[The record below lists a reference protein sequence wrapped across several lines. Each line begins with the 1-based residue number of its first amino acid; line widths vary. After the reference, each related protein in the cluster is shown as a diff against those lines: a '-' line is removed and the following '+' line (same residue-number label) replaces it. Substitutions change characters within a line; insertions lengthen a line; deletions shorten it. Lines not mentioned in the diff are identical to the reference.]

1 MLSWRFRVEGEVKGM
16 SHEEMAFVLEE
27 RREETNVLDVLSVG
41 YVDIWT
47 DVGDTC
53 CGLVL
58 LFELYFLFSSRNT
71 ILS

>member
-1 MLSWRFRVEGEVKGM
+1 MLSWILRGRRSQGNVAGG
-16 SHEEMAFVLEE
+16 EMAFVGET
-27 RREETNVLDVLSVG
+27 REETNVLNVLSVG
-41 YVDIWT
+41 SVHIWT

-53 CGLVL
+53 CGLIL